1 MIRKGKEHYSSR
13 YGSALTLHDQGMAV
27 DDIAKKLG
35 VSYSCAYHWV
45 KGLRKPEAGNPSA
58 FMKFLEENGPA
69 PVLEVKKRF
78 PKHNE
83 LFLICSRRGLGV
95 KRARLE
101 RKYLEYSTWY
111 YMEGQE
117 GLLEK
122 RVEEMLSRVEGFR
135 KSLREAMEK
144 K

>member
-13 YGSALTLHDQGMAV
+13 YESAMALHGEGMAV
-27 DDIAKKLG
+27 GDIARKLG
-35 VSYSCAYHWV
+35 VSYSCAYHWIR
-45 KGLRKPEAGNPSA
+45 GLRKPGEGNPSA

-69 PVLEVKKRF
+69 PVLEMKKRF

-111 YMEGQE
+111 CMEGQE
-117 GLLEK
+117 SLMKK
-122 RVEEMLSRVEGFR
+122 RVEEMISKVEGFR
-135 KSLREAMEK
+135 KSLKEAMEK